1 MTNKGTF
8 VHADNDLEM
17 LQNVFLHQF
26 HTLDPQG
33 VKSTKKAN
41 KKSMVASLQQTMHST
56 KVGLA
61 TPAYARDAV
70 SVYGSLYAQ
79 MEELQQVDPLVR

>member
-1 MTNKGTF
+1 
-8 VHADNDLEM
+8 M
-17 LQNVFLHQF
+17 LPNVFLDQF
-26 HTLDPQG
+26 HTPDPQG
-33 VKSTKKAN
+33 VNATKKAN
-41 KKSMVASLQQTMHST
+41 KKSMVASLQQRIHST

-79 MEELQQVDPLVR
+79 MEELQQVEPIVR